1 MGGTTARVLRLLELL
16 ESSGSRSLRE
26 LSEDLDVDER
36 TVRRYID
43 HLRDLEIP
51 VESLRGRYGGYRLA
65 PGFRMPPLMLSTDEA
80 LAVVLGL
87 LHAHSSPGAHPTAV
101 QTAMSK
107 VRRALPAET
116 ARKLGAVLQATA
128 FHDGDSG
135 EIPDADVLLT
145 VADAVAH
152 RHPLAMRYTSP
163 HGDEVPRTL
172 HPKDLISY
180 AGRWYL
186 TAEDADAEAERTFRV
201 DRIRSARRLPG
212 KLAPLA
218 RSGAEEVVREL
229 VDGFARSERMWRVV
243 LRVQLDEAALRTR
256 LPASVAVIEPLV
268 NPGAEQ
274 QWHRVEIHAERLDWL
289 PSVIVSLGCPVLVDA
304 PAELRTLLSDVAARL
319 NVAASTDE
327 S

>member
-1 MGGTTARVLRLLELL
+1 MLRLLELL
-16 ESSGSRSLRE
+16 ESAGSRTLRE
-26 LSEDLDVDER
+26 LSDDLDVDER

-43 HLRDLEIP
+43 QLRELEIP

-65 PGFRMPPLMLSTDEA
+65 AGFRMPPLMLSSDEA

-87 LHAHSSPGAHPTAV
+87 LRAHSSPGAHPTAV

-116 ARKLGAVLQATA
+116 ARKLDTLLHATA
-128 FHDGDSG
+128 FDEGDPG
-135 EIPDADVLLT
+135 AIPDADVLLT

-152 RHPLAMRYTSP
+152 HHPLAVRYGSQ
-163 HGDEVPRTL
+163 HGVATPRTL
-172 HPKDLISY
+172 HPKDLISS

-186 TAEDADAEAERTFRV
+186 TADDIDAEAERTFRV

-212 KLAPLA
+212 VLAPVA
-218 RSGAEEVVREL
+218 RSGAAETVRAL
-229 VDGFARSERMWRVV
+229 VDGFARSERVWRVV
-243 LRVQLDEAALRTR
+243 LRAQIDEAALRAR
-256 LPASVAVIEPLV
+256 LPASVAVIEPFAI
-268 NPGAEQ
+268 PGAEQ
-274 QWHRVEIHAERLDWL
+274 QWHRVEIHADRLDWL
-289 PSVIVSLGCPVLVDA
+289 PSVIVSLGCPVLVDG

-319 NVAASTDE
+319 SVAASIGE